1 MELDF
6 RVRGDR
12 ELVRA
17 FDRLSE
23 VGKDVTLAEAAT
35 VASGPIVNAA
45 KGRAPSAV
53 IAEGIRLIGIETTER
68 GKVTAKIGLPGG
80 RKPWFHGLFYELG
93 TGPRIQ
99 KKTGRR
105 TGSMPANPFL
115 RPAFDS
121 ERERAQQLFGNH
133 IRVRLL
139 QVADDG
145 GL

>member
-17 FDRLSE
+17 FDRLTE

-35 VASGPIVNAA
+35 VASEPIVNTA
-45 KGRAPSAV
+45 KGRAPNAV
-53 IAEGIRLIGIETTER
+53 IAEGIRLVGIETTQR

-80 RKPWFHGLFYELG
+80 RKPWFYGLFIELG

-105 TGSMPANPFL
+105 TGSMPAAPFL

-121 ERERAQQLFGNH
+121 EKERAQALFANH
-133 IRVRLL
+133 IRTRLA
-139 QVADDG
+139 QVAADG

>member
-6 RVRGDR
+6 RVRGDGKLIR
-12 ELVRA
+12 TFEKLGN
-17 FDRLSE
+17 
-23 VGKDVTLAEAAT
+23 VGKDVVLAEAAT
-35 VASGPIVNAA
+35 AASEPIINAA
-45 KGRAPSAV
+45 KGNAPNAV
-53 IAEGIRLIGIETTER
+53 ISEGIRLVALEITQR

-80 RKPWFHGLFYELG
+80 KKPWFKGLFIELG

-105 TGSMPANPFL
+105 TGSMPAAPFL

-121 ERERAQQLFGNH
+121 EKERAQALFANH
-133 IRVRLL
+133 IRTRLA
-139 QVADDG
+139 QVAADG